1 MSTHRRNARRTA
13 RLYVRRPA
21 HRRVSRL
28 ALGHARR
35 LSLLCLLAAAL
46 AASGCATTH
55 PPKLGMGRLSEA
67 QTFPYFRLY
76 WAGPRFA
83 GAPLTAVDGRQSY
96 NSRFGESI
104 YYGDCAAKRRLGG
117 GGSCG
122 LPLQV
127 TTVIYRLHS
136 NAPLGAQRNALLR
149 GVPATIYDN
158 GRSIELYS
166 GRLAIDVFSNTPA
179 QALLAVEQL
188 QPLNAPAQKADAA
201 LPEPVY
207 CPGLTGPIGASL
219 REALERLPGRPCQR
233 AQAALAASGH
243 PSQGPM

>member
-1 MSTHRRNARRTA
+1 MSAPFRHCRRPSHGTGSRPAVRDARRLA
-13 RLYVRRPA
+13 ALGLLV
-21 HRRVSRL
+21 L
-28 ALGHARR
+28 ALG
-35 LSLLCLLAAAL
+35 
-46 AASGCATTH
+46 ASGCATTH
-55 PPKLGMGRLSEA
+55 PPKLDTGRLAEA

-83 GAPLTAVDGRQSY
+83 GKPLTAVDGRQSY
-96 NSRFGESI
+96 NSRFGESV
-104 YYGDCAAKRRLGG
+104 YYGDCAGKRRLGG

-136 NAPLGAQRNALLR
+136 NAPLGPQRNVLLR
-149 GVPATIYDN
+149 GVPATIYDE

-188 QPLNAPAQKADAA
+188 QPLNAPAQKAHAA
-201 LPEPVY
+201 LPRPVY
-207 CPGLTGPIGASL
+207 CPGLTGSIGVRL
-219 REALERLPGRPCQR
+219 REALERLPGHPCQR

-243 PSQGPM
+243 PSEGPL

>member
-1 MSTHRRNARRTA
+1 MSAPVGKASPPTSRTD
-13 RLYVRRPA
+13 RRPPLRPA
-21 HRRVSRL
+21 RRL
-28 ALGHARR
+28 ALLG
-35 LSLLCLLAAAL
+35 LLAVAFGAG
-46 AASGCATTH
+46 GCGGATH
-55 PPKLGMGRLSEA
+55 PPKLGTGRLSEA

-83 GAPLTAVDGRQSY
+83 GASLTAVDGRQSY

-104 YYGDCAAKRRLGG
+104 YYGDCAGKRRLGG

-136 NAPLGAQRNALLR
+136 NAPLGPQRNVLLR
-149 GVPATIYDN
+149 GVPATVYDS

-179 QALLAVEQL
+179 QALQAVEQL
-188 QPLNAPAQKADAA
+188 QPLNAPAEKANAA
-201 LPEPVY
+201 LPPPVY
-207 CPGLTGPIGASL
+207 CPGLTGPIGSSL
-219 REALERLPGRPCQR
+219 GEKLERLPGHPCQR
-233 AQAALAASGH
+233 ARAALAASGH
-243 PSQGPM
+243 PAEGPM

>member
-1 MSTHRRNARRTA
+1 MSAPHRHA
-13 RLYVRRPA
+13 L
-21 HRRVSRL
+21 RL
-28 ALGHARR
+28 ALLG
-35 LSLLCLLAAAL
+35 LLASAL
-46 AASGCATTH
+46 AASGCGTTP
-55 PPKLGMGRLSEA
+55 PPKLGAGRLSEA

-104 YYGDCAAKRRLGG
+104 YYGDCAGKRRLGG

-127 TTVIYRLHS
+127 TTVVYRLHS
-136 NAPLGAQRNALLR
+136 NAPLGPQRNVLLR

-179 QALLAVEQL
+179 QALRAVEQL
-188 QPLNAPAQKADAA
+188 QPLNAPARDAQSP
-201 LPEPVY
+201 LPAPVY
-207 CPGLTGPIGASL
+207 CPGLTGQMDADL
-219 REALERLPGRPCQR
+219 HEALERLPGHPCQR
-233 AQAALAASGH
+233 AQAALAASGQ
-243 PSQGPM
+243 PSEGAM